1 MASFPNRSKPLAW
14 RRSARRASADDPA
27 TLLVFSCVG
36 LLVDVVALLVQGAAH
51 SVPLHFAL
59 VAGAAPV
66 AALVARWL
74 ADRADAGG
82 C

>member
-1 MASFPNRSKPLAW
+1 MASIPSQPKPVAW
-14 RRSARRASADDPA
+14 RRSAGRASADDPA

-51 SVPLHFAL
+51 SIPLHFAL

-66 AALVARWL
+66 AAFVALWL
-74 ADRADAGG
+74 ADRTDAGG
-82 C
+82 S